1 MESGAKGGMESRTN
15 GRAHLEKALVCR
27 APNAASVSYDSQW
40 LINFCQ
46 MSFMEGTING
56 WQRSCCRYR
65 MELKARSSSADNKP
79 SDEF

>member
-27 APNAASVSYDSQW
+27 APNSASVSYDSQW

-46 MSFMEGTING
+46 MSFMEGTKNG
-56 WQRSCCRYR
+56 WQRV
-65 MELKARSSSADNKP
+65 AADIVWATSGVK
-79 SDEF
+79 SKQLQCG